1 MRKTTIFAATAAAA
15 LLGLVLLLA
24 GTGCGDAL
32 DTPGQPGPAAD
43 KSLSYSGDNLSVQG
57 APGAL
62 APLPAPADRAVQS
75 ASTGAT
81 GGGTAAGGGAL
92 PLPQLADRKIIRT
105 ATLELSVENVGSTV
119 DQVQQIAAAAGGF
132 VSSSSLSTENPQGH
146 PPEADGPPRQTAS
159 ITIRVPAQAYAGVIF
174 QLRGIA
180 KEVRSEKSD
189 SSEVTEEYTDLQAR
203 LRNLEAT
210 EGRYLELLAK
220 AVSIQ
225 DILLVQDR
233 LNSVRLEI
241 ERAQGRIKL
250 LDDLTELATISVQLR
265 LPAPATVQEATQAN
279 WAQQAWD
286 DAWAASQDVLR
297 AMGTAGIVAGVVLA
311 WIMVPGLALLAGWRI
326 FGARRQSKPAA

>member
-1 MRKTTIFAATAAAA
+1 MRKASVIAVAAVAG
-15 LLGLVLLLA
+15 LLGLGLLLA
-24 GTGCGDAL
+24 ATGCGDAREA
-32 DTPGQPGPAAD
+32 PGQPGPAAD
-43 KSLSYSGDNLSVQG
+43 SAIMYSNKDTFSQQG
-57 APGAL
+57 APA
-62 APLPAPADRAVQS
+62 AIPAPADRAAQS

-81 GGGTAAGGGAL
+81 GGGTSAGGSGGAL

-105 ATLELSVENVGSTV
+105 ATLELSVEKVGSSV
-119 DQVQQIAAAAGGF
+119 DQVQQIAAAAGGV
-132 VSSSSLSTENPQGH
+132 VSSSSLSSENPQGR
-146 PPEADGPPRQTAS
+146 DSGPPRQTAS
-159 ITIRVPAQAYAGVIF
+159 ITIRVPAQAYAGVII

-250 LDDLTELATISVQLR
+250 LHDQTDLATISVQLR
-265 LPAPATVQEATQAN
+265 LPAPASVQETQAN
-279 WAQQAWD
+279 WAQRAWNDAWD
-286 DAWAASQDVLR
+286 ASKEAMRV
-297 AMGTAGIVAGVVLA
+297 MGTAGIVAGVVLA
-311 WIMVPGLALLAGWRI
+311 WILAPAGLALAGWRI
-326 FGARRQSKPAA
+326 FGGRRQSKPSA

>member
-24 GTGCGDAL
+24 GAGCGDAQ
-32 DTPGQPGPAAD
+32 DTPGQPGPD
-43 KSLSYSGDNLSVQG
+43 GESSSLNYSGDTMSVQG
-57 APGAL
+57 APAAL
-62 APLPAPADRAVQS
+62 PPADRAVQG
-75 ASTGAT
+75 ASTGTT
-81 GGGTAAGGGAL
+81 GGGTSAGGSDGAL

-105 ATLELSVENVGSTV
+105 ATLELSVENVGSSV

-132 VSSSSLSTENPQGH
+132 VSSSSLSTENPQGQGSG
-146 PPEADGPPRQTAS
+146 PPPRQTGS
-159 ITIRVPAQAYAGVIF
+159 ITIRVPAQAYEGVII

-225 DILLVQDR
+225 EILLVQDR

-250 LDDLTELATISVQLR
+250 LDDLTDLATISVQLH
-265 LPAPATVQEATQAN
+265 LPAPATVQEETQAN

-311 WIMVPGLALLAGWRI
+311 WTLVPGLVLLAAWRI
-326 FGARRQSKPAA
+326 FGGRRQCKPAA